1 MKKTL
6 CRKLVSTALLL
17 VAATVHAAESDL
29 TSRLSISSP
38 PDILTNRLSLSA
50 RFGFNIS
57 GKFKGIGDGLFTT
70 PPVNPRRTPPQPGR
84 PNGDAYNYE
93 DGYVLT
99 DISGNLGGE
108 TTYWGYDSASQISGN
123 TILMSRSIGGTAVS
137 GKERSTD
144 PTLSGELVY
153 NRHLGESGRK
163 RYGFEMAINYQSIS
177 FSDHSTYAA

>member
-57 GKFKGIGDGLFTT
+57 GKFKGIGDGLFAT
-70 PPVNPRRTPPQPGR
+70 PPVNPRRTPPQAGR
-84 PNGDAYNYE
+84 PNGDPYNYE
-93 DGYVLT
+93 NGYLLT
-99 DISGNLGGE
+99 DISGNFGGE
-108 TTYWGYDSASQISGN
+108 TTYWGYDDSASQISGN
-123 TILMSRSIGGTAVS
+123 TILLSRSIANSSVS
-137 GKERSTD
+137 GKDESAA
-144 PTLSGELVY
+144 PTYGGELVY
-153 NRHLGESGRK
+153 NPHLGEHGRK
-163 RYGFEMAINYQSIS
+163 RYGIEIAF
-177 FSDHSTYAA
+177 